1 MMIWQKVKD
10 FWIRSYTSDRTAFY
24 YETTTRACVFVSMT
38 WISVTADAP
47 PMHLIYPVSF
57 TGAVFSIIA
66 FVRRQ
71 VGWSWSN
78 LLCFLT
84 CIWIWQSNGVVVMS
98 GQRRFLKMWA
108 RTQEWPKQ
116 ESMTKTSLL
125 FLSIFPNR
133 CPRRLC

>member
-24 YETTTRACVFVSMT
+24 YETIARACVFVSMT

-47 PMHLIYPVSF
+47 HTLIYPVSF

-71 VGWSWSN
+71 VGWSW
-78 LLCFLT
+78 L
-84 CIWIWQSNGVVVMS
+84 
-98 GQRRFLKMWA
+98 
-108 RTQEWPKQ
+108 
-116 ESMTKTSLL
+116 
-125 FLSIFPNR
+125 
-133 CPRRLC
+133 